1 MDLTRANWRKSS
13 YSANGGNTCV
23 EVGAAGHVVAVR
35 DSTEPDRAALAFAAQ
50 RWQAFTRRIKDGGTE
65 PA

>member
-1 MDLTRANWRKSS
+1 MDLTRANWRKST

-23 EVGAAGHVVAVR
+23 EVGNVVRAVAVR
-35 DSTEPDRAALAFAAQ
+35 DSKDPDGPRLAFTAG
-50 RWQAFTRRIKDGGTE
+50 RWQEFTRRVKNGPD